1 MNKVNNCRRDCEKCW
16 LLYQWKKSKLII
28 ALICFL
34 VLFANANVFGQVI
47 SYSQSN
53 VSLTEFFKVIKSQ
66 ANYNV
71 IADGNL
77 VRGKVLRDVKL
88 KNMRLEDALAQVLF
102 PLNLDYEMKKKTIII
117 TSRKENGN
125 ESKKAIVLID
135 TLTKVTIPQRRQEKM
150 EVSGI
155 VKDSLGVVISKVSV
169 IVKGRSN
176 AGTVTDK
183 NGRYILEINKG
194 ETLVFRSIG
203 FVPQEFTEIT
213 NEKLNVILKHE
224 RQDIEEVQVVAYG
237 VQKKSSVVGSV
248 TSVKPEELKVPSSN
262 LTTAF
267 AGRIAGMI
275 AYQRSGEPGKDN
287 AQFFIR
293 GITTF
298 GVNNVPLI
306 LIDNIE
312 LTANDLARMQV
323 DDIASFSVLKDA
335 SATALYGARGANGV
349 ILVTT
354 KQGKEGAAKINFRA
368 ENTLSQ
374 PTRNIEIADPI
385 TYMKLYREGQLTR
398 GDLSERYTLSQID
411 HTIAGDNPY
420 VYPNVDWQKLLLKN
434 TAVNQ
439 RLNASVSGG
448 GGVAQ
453 YYVSGSASRDNGILK
468 VPQVNNFNNNIRL
481 NTYLLRSNVNINL
494 GRTTKMVVRLSGTFD
509 DYNGPIDGGE
519 GVYNKILQASP
530 TAFPAF
536 FAPDSAN
543 RHTQHILFGNKDKGA
558 PFINPYADMVRGY
571 KEFSSARMLAQL
583 EFSQNLDA
591 LTEGLSFRAIGS
603 TNRYSYFE
611 LVRAY
616 NPYYYTI
623 GMWDPYEDQYT
634 LTLLNRDNNPTEYL
648 NFSPTVRTATS
659 HLYALAAFDYA
670 RTFNKHTVSGSLIS
684 TLEQSQDPSAWEL
697 KLSLPHRNIGLSGRA
712 TYNFDNRYFTE
723 FNFGYNG
730 SERFYKDKQFGFF
743 PTIGVGW
750 MVSNEQFWSP
760 LAHTITKLKF
770 RGSYGLVGNDAI
782 GGPDQRFFYLSN
794 VDMNSSST
802 GASFGYNR
810 GAYYRPGISISA
822 YGNNN
827 ITWETSK
834 QLNLAMEIGA
844 WNKLNVVA
852 EYWQQNRSNI
862 LMQRASIPTTMG
874 LAAATFANVGEAQS
888 RGVDLTMDY
897 NTNIGTDFSLA
908 LRGNLTYSTSKFSI
922 FEEPEYQNSPYLSRV
937 GQSLSQNWGYIA
949 ERLFIDDKDVLNSP
963 KQNFGSY
970 SAGDIKYTDVNGDGQ
985 VTTLDRVPLGLPTS
999 PEIVYGF
1006 GFSATYKQFD
1016 ISAFAQG
1023 LARESFWIDP
1033 RRTAPFVNN
1042 ANNAIGENALLKAYA
1057 DNHWSE
1063 ENRNLYALWP
1073 RLATTHESNNNNYQ
1087 TSSWFMR
1094 DGSFLR
1100 LKSVEFGYTLPNQIV
1115 KRLKMANFRFYVNG
1129 TNLLTFS
1136 GFKLWDIEMGG
1147 NGLGY
1152 PVQRVFNLGVNINF

>member
-1 MNKVNNCRRDCEKCW
+1 MKVNNYCRGLEKYRHFQQRKKLKLTATFVCSL
-16 LLYQWKKSKLII
+16 LLY
-28 ALICFL
+28 
-34 VLFANANVFGQVI
+34 ANSNVFGQSI
-47 SYSQSN
+47 SYSKPN
-53 VSLTEFFKVIKSQ
+53 VPLAEFFKVVKSQ
-66 ANYNV
+66 TDYNV
-71 IADGNL
+71 ITEGTLIRGKL
-77 VRGKVLRDVKL
+77 VRNVDLKNVKL
-88 KNMRLEDALAQVLF
+88 EEALAQVLF
-102 PLNLDYEMKKKTIII
+102 PLDLDFVVKKKSIII
-117 TSRKENGN
+117 TAKAKKII
-125 ESKKAIVLID
+125 ESKEPVSTAD
-135 TLTKVTIPQRRQEKM
+135 TLKKVGFSPVRQEKI

-155 VKDSLGVVISKVSV
+155 VKDSLGSILSQVSV
-169 IVKGRSN
+169 LVKGRPK
-176 AGTVTDK
+176 AGTVSDK
-183 NGRYILEINKG
+183 NGRYILEINSG
-194 ETLVFRSIG
+194 ETLIFRSVG
-203 FVPQEFTEIT
+203 FVSQEFADVSDG
-213 NEKLNVILKHE
+213 KLNVTLKAE
-224 RQDIEEVQVVAYG
+224 SQNIDEVQVVAYG
-237 VQKKSSVVGSV
+237 IQKKSSVVGSV
-248 TSVKPEELKVPSSN
+248 TSVKPSDLKVPSSN

-323 DDIASFSVLKDA
+323 DDIESFSVLKDA

-354 KQGKEGAAKINFRA
+354 KQGKEGKAKINFRA
-368 ENTLSQ
+368 ENTMSQ
-374 PTRNIEIADPI
+374 PTRNIALADPI

-411 HTIAGDNPY
+411 HTLAGDNPY
-420 VYPNVDWQKLLLKN
+420 VYPNVNWQKLLLKQ
-434 TAVNQ
+434 TAINQ
-439 RLNASVSGG
+439 RANGSVSGG

-453 YYVSGSASRDNGILK
+453 YYVSGSVNRDNGILNVPK
-468 VPQVNNFNNNIRL
+468 VNSYNNNIRL

-494 GRTTKMVVRLSGTFD
+494 GPSTKMVVRLSGTFD

-519 GVYNKILQASP
+519 GVYNKILKASP

-536 FAPDSAN
+536 YAADSAN
-543 RHTQHILFGNKDKGA
+543 IHTKHILFGNSGDGA
-558 PFINPYADMVRGY
+558 SFINPYADMVRGY
-571 KEFSSARMLAQL
+571 RESSSSRMLAQL

-591 LTEGLSFRAIGS
+591 ITKGLSFRAIGS
-603 TNRYSYFE
+603 TNRYAYFE
-611 LVRAY
+611 LVRSTVPYFY
-616 NPYYYTI
+616 NI
-623 GMWDPYEDQYT
+623 GMWDPYTNQYT
-634 LTLLNRDNNPTEYL
+634 LELLNRDKGPTEYL
-648 NFSPTVRTATS
+648 NFYPTVRVATAQI
-659 HLYALAAFDYA
+659 YGLAAFDYA
-670 RTFNKHTVSGSLIS
+670 RTFGKHTVSGSLIG
-684 TLEQSQDPSAWEL
+684 TIEESQNPSAWEL
-697 KLSLPHRNIGLSGRA
+697 SLALPHRNLGISGRA

-743 PTIGVGW
+743 PTIGAGW
-750 MVSNEQFWSP
+750 MVSNEKFWKD
-760 LAHTITKLKF
+760 LAPTITKLKL

-782 GGPDQRFFYLSN
+782 GTADQRFFYLSSVN
-794 VDMNSSST
+794 MNDGGM
-802 GASFGYNR
+802 GASFGYNN
-810 GAYYRPGISISA
+810 GAYAKPGISIAA
-822 YGNNN
+822 YGNNQ

-844 WNKLNVVA
+844 WNKLNLVA

-862 LMQRASIPTTMG
+862 LMKRASIPTTMG
-874 LAAATFANVGEAQS
+874 LSAFTYANVGAAQS
-888 RGVDLTMDY
+888 KGVDLTMDY
-897 NTNIGTDFSLA
+897 ATNIGTDFSLS
-908 LRGNLTYSTSKFSI
+908 LRGNLTYATSKFSI
-922 FEEPEYQNSPYLSRV
+922 YEEPEYLNAPYLSHV
-937 GQSLSQNWGYIA
+937 GRSLSQNWGYIA

-963 KQNFGSY
+963 KQNFGTY
-970 SAGDIKYTDVNGDGQ
+970 GAGDIKYTDVNGDGQ
-985 VTTLDRVPLGLPTS
+985 ITKLDQVPLGLPTS

-1033 RRTAPFVNN
+1033 RATAPFVNN
-1042 ANNAIGENALLKAYA
+1042 ASDATGENALLQAYA

-1073 RLATTHESNNNNYQ
+1073 RLGTTHEANNNNYQ

-1100 LKSVEFGYTLPNQIV
+1100 LKSVEFGYTLPKRIV
-1115 KRLKMANFRFYVNG
+1115 NKLKMENLRFYMNG

-1136 GFKLWDIEMGG
+1136 GFKLWDVEMGG
-1147 NGLGY
+1147 YGLGY
-1152 PVQRVFNLGVNINF
+1152 PVQRVFNLGININF